1 MITDI
6 ANYRLLLDIAQW
18 LVTLGLAV
26 SVWLRR
32 PGNDALGAVA
42 LLKTDLDTRLQA
54 QSVRLVS
61 IETHLE
67 HLPSIEDLGD
77 LKSLIK
83 QLTER
88 SEGAAETMRNLRKQL
103 DRIEDFL
110 RAAR

>member
-1 MITDI
+1 MNPSDP
-6 ANYRLLLDIAQW
+6 RLWLDVMQW
-18 LVTLGLAV
+18 IVTLSLVV
-26 SVWLRR
+26 SVWLRK
-32 PGNDALGAVA
+32 PGTDAQRAVDA
-42 LLKTDLDTRLQA
+42 LKTDMDIRLQA

-67 HLPSIEDLGD
+67 HLPSIEDLGE

-88 SEGAAETMRNLRKQL
+88 SEGAAENMRNLRKQL

-110 RAAR
+110 RGTR

>member
-1 MITDI
+1 MNTDD
-6 ANYRLLLDIAQW
+6 ARLWLDVVQW
-18 LVTLGLAV
+18 LVTVALAV
-26 SVWLRR
+26 SVWLRK
-32 PGNDALGAVA
+32 PGTDALRAVDA
-42 LLKTDLDTRLQA
+42 LKTDMDERLQD
-54 QSVRLVS
+54 QSIRIVS
-61 IETHLE
+61 IETHLQ
-67 HLPSIEDLGD
+67 HLPTIEDLGE